1 MHNTSAG
8 YFSSLIAQDAGMK
21 LLRSHAAH
29 LTISF
34 LYGTFREKHVQVIPS
49 GELESQL
56 AVFLQEHRNEELLL
70 DEEMGDDSSVQ
81 FAADFSAKKEL
92 FNDLQI
98 KAKLLVSLWCSDE
111 KAYIRRY
118 HSAEGIPVVELSASV
133 ERLFTWLENSEP
145 TQFVGTESRF
155 QNILLQL
162 RDLKEHTTEDPAARI
177 AELREAQR
185 KIDEE
190 IREIKSTG
198 RAQTYSAVQIR
209 ERLESISRSSR
220 ELLGDFRQ
228 IEDNFRSILQEIYR
242 EQSEVEATRGTILGY
257 TLDTNHKMRVSP
269 QGQTFSSF
277 WDFISQ
283 DSDDEIGTLVNAILD
298 SAETKDTGWSDTF
311 LTHLKLYLYQAG
323 HKIVEQNRVLTDRI
337 NRILSQQEVN
347 ERRLVTQLTADIKK
361 EMLVY
366 LPRVDSGAAQVPPD
380 FLSVEG
386 RPELFF
392 PQARYPVFPLQ
403 TNDFTEMHRFDEQTI
418 DPSSLRELFT
428 QFYIDEKVLQKHAA
442 EFRSGKNGG
451 QFTLAELIT
460 TYPVE
465 KGLAEIVAWYGMA
478 EHTDRMQV
486 LPDRTDVI
494 QFNRNG
500 SVVSVTVPRML
511 FV

>member
-1 MHNTSAG
+1 MHNTSAE

-34 LYGTFREKHVQVIPS
+34 LYGMFREKHVQIIPS
-49 GELESQL
+49 DEIESRL
-56 AVFLQEHRNEELLL
+56 TVFLQEHRSEEPLL
-70 DEEMGDDSSVQ
+70 EEEVGDDSSAQ
-81 FAADFSAKKEL
+81 IAARFSAQNEL
-92 FNDLQI
+92 FNDLQT

-177 AELREAQR
+177 AELKETQR

-198 RAQTYSAVQIR
+198 RAETYSSVQIR

-242 EQSEVEATRGTILGY
+242 EQSEAESTRGTILGY
-257 TLDTNHKMRVSP
+257 TLDTNHRMRVSA

-283 DSDDEIGTLVNAILD
+283 DSDDEISSLVNAILD
-298 SAETKDTGWSDTF
+298 SSETKDTGWPDAF

-337 NRILSQQEVN
+337 NRILSQQEVS
-347 ERRLVTQLTADIKK
+347 ERRFVTQLTADIKK

-366 LPRVDSGAAQVPPD
+366 LPRADAGVVQVPAD

-386 RPELFF
+386 KPELFF

-403 TNDFTEMHRFDEQTI
+403 TNDFTEMQPFN
-418 DPSSLRELFT
+418 
-428 QFYIDEKVLQKHAA
+428 AA
-442 EFRSGKNGG
+442 EFRSEKNGG
-451 QFTLAELIT
+451 QFTLAELIDK
-460 TYPVE
+460 YPVE

-478 EHTDRMQV
+478 EHSDRMQV
-486 LPDRTDVI
+486 LSDKTDRI
-494 QFNRNG
+494 QFNRSG
-500 SVVSVTVPRML
+500 TVVSVTVPRML
-511 FV
+511 FI

>member
-34 LYGTFREKHVQVIPS
+34 LYVTFREQHVQIIPS
-49 GELESQL
+49 DELESRL
-56 AVFLQEHRNEELLL
+56 AVFLQEHRNEEQLL
-70 DEEMGDDSSVQ
+70 DEEMGTDQ
-81 FAADFSAKKEL
+81 AAPAEI
-92 FNDLQI
+92 FNDLQT
-98 KAKLLVSLWCSDE
+98 KAKMLVSLWCSDE

-177 AELREAQR
+177 AELKESQR
-185 KIDEE
+185 RIDEE

-198 RAQTYSAVQIR
+198 RAETYSPVQVR
-209 ERLESISRSSR
+209 ERLESISRDSR
-220 ELLGDFRQ
+220 GLLGDFRQ
-228 IEDNFRSILQEIYR
+228 VEDNFRSILQEIYR
-242 EQSEVEATRGTILGY
+242 EQSEAEATRGTILGY
-257 TLDTNHKMRVSP
+257 TLDTNHRMRVSP

-283 DSDDEIGTLVNAILD
+283 DSDDEIGSLINAILD

-337 NRILSQQEVN
+337 NRILSQQAAG
-347 ERRLVTQLTADIKK
+347 ERHLVAQLTADIKK
-361 EMLVY
+361 EMLTY
-366 LPRVDSGAAQVPPD
+366 LPRIDSGAAQVPAG
-380 FLSVEG
+380 FLFIEG

-392 PQARYPVFPLQ
+392 PQARYPVFPMQ
-403 TNDFTEMHRFDEQTI
+403 TNDFTEMRAFDEQTV

-428 QFYIDEKVLQKHAA
+428 QFYIDERVLQKHAA
-442 EFRSGKNGG
+442 EFRSERNGG
-451 QFTLAELIT
+451 QFTLAELINK
-460 TYPVE
+460 YPVE

-486 LPDRTDVI
+486 LTDRTDVI
-494 QFNRNG
+494 RFNRNG
-500 SVVSVTVPRML
+500 AVVSVTVPRML